1 MSASPSAR
9 AFDALR
15 PAIVVRLIELR
26 ASLDP
31 ALARSDEGTA
41 RAQIE
46 AVLGDFGDFLAT
58 GDLAAHRAFLTAF
71 VAKRAAEEL
80 GPSAALSTLVAI
92 GDTAVQVVQ
101 EKMAGPSGDELGLL
115 VARLT
120 TSSVRIVNDLIAEEL
135 IRRRGLAHELRTG
148 QRGPRIDT
156 DTDLRG
162 GPAPRLSGARQVSQ
176 ASATVRQDR
185 SGPVQVSGELSSSGY
200 LSSPLASASSSSFDG
215 GHAGFATHPGTFPG
229 THPGTD
235 PSTDPG
241 TDPGS
246 RPPPRSSAGRSS
258 RSTGSGKSS
267 RGSRR

>member
-15 PAIVVRLIELR
+15 PSIVERLLELR
-26 ASLDP
+26 SSLDP

-46 AVLGDFGDFLAT
+46 SVLDDFSELMAMGDM
-58 GDLAAHRAFLTAF
+58 AAHRAFLTAF

-101 EKMAGPSGDELGLL
+101 EQVPGTQGDELALI
-115 VARLT
+115 VARIT
-120 TSSVRIVNDLIAEEL
+120 TGSVRIVNDLIAEEL
-135 IRRRGLAHELRTG
+135 IRRRGLALDLRSG
-148 QRGPRIDT
+148 RGRIPT
-156 DTDLRG
+156 DADLRG
-162 GPAPRLSGARQVSQ
+162 GPAPAVGAGGAGAPDVPSSVAQAAFGLGRRPGEARQ
-176 ASATVRQDR
+176 A
-185 SGPVQVSGELSSSGY
+185 SGEL
-200 LSSPLASASSSSFDG
+200 
-215 GHAGFATHPGTFPG
+215 T

-241 TDPGS
+241 TDPGA
-246 RPPPRSSAGRSS
+246 RDGSSPGGGASGR
-258 RSTGSGKSS
+258 GKPA
-267 RGSRR
+267 RGGKAAAKVRR

>member
-15 PAIVVRLIELR
+15 PSIVERLLELR
-26 ASLDP
+26 SSLDP

-46 AVLGDFGDFLAT
+46 SVLDDFSELMAMGDM
-58 GDLAAHRAFLTAF
+58 AAHRAFLTAF

-101 EKMAGPSGDELGLL
+101 EQVPGPQGDELALI
-115 VARLT
+115 VARIT
-120 TSSVRIVNDLIAEEL
+120 TGSVRIVNDLIAEEL
-135 IRRRGLAHELRTG
+135 IRRRALALDLRSG
-148 QRGPRIDT
+148 RARIPT
-156 DTDLRG
+156 DADLRG
-162 GPAPRLSGARQVSQ
+162 GPAPAVAASGAGAPGVPSSVAQAAFGLGRPGESRQ
-176 ASATVRQDR
+176 AA
-185 SGPVQVSGELSSSGY
+185 GEL
-200 LSSPLASASSSSFDG
+200 
-215 GHAGFATHPGTFPG
+215 T

-241 TDPGS
+241 TDPGA
-246 RPPPRSSAGRSS
+246 REGSSPGGGGR
-258 RSTGSGKSS
+258 GKPA
-267 RGSRR
+267 RGGKAAAKVRR

>member
-31 ALARSDEGTA
+31 ALARSDEATA
-41 RAQIE
+41 RSQIE
-46 AVLGDFGDFLAT
+46 AVLGDFGEYLAT
-58 GDLAAHRAFLTAF
+58 GDLAAHRAFLTSF

-101 EKMAGPSGDELGLL
+101 EKLAGPSGDELGLL

-135 IRRRGLAHELRTG
+135 IARRGLAHDLRTG
-148 QRGPRIDT
+148 QRGGGRIDT
-156 DTDLRG
+156 DADLRG
-162 GPAPRLSGARQVSQ
+162 GPAPSKLGGGRQV
-176 ASATVRQDR
+176 V
-185 SGPVQVSGELSSSGY
+185 GELISSGF
-200 LSSPLASASSSSFDG
+200 LSHRSSPGSHPGTFDG
-215 GHAGFATHPGTFPG
+215 GHASMATHPGATHPGTHPG
-229 THPGTD
+229 ATHPGTD

-241 TDPGS
+241 TDPGE
-246 RPPPRSSAGRSS
+246 RPPRPAGSSS
-258 RSTGSGKSS
+258 RGSGKSS
-267 RGSRR
+267 RGTRR

>member
-15 PAIVVRLIELR
+15 PSIVERLLELR
-26 ASLDP
+26 SSLDP

-46 AVLGDFGDFLAT
+46 SMLDDFSELMAMGDM
-58 GDLAAHRAFLTAF
+58 AAHRAFLTAF

-101 EKMAGPSGDELGLL
+101 EQVPGAQGDELALI
-115 VARLT
+115 VARIT
-120 TSSVRIVNDLIAEEL
+120 TGSVRIVNDLIAEEL
-135 IRRRGLAHELRTG
+135 IRRRGLALDLRSG
-148 QRGPRIDT
+148 RGRIPT
-156 DTDLRG
+156 DADLRG
-162 GPAPRLSGARQVSQ
+162 GPAPAVGASGVPSSVAQAAFGLGRRPGEARQ
-176 ASATVRQDR
+176 A
-185 SGPVQVSGELSSSGY
+185 SGEL
-200 LSSPLASASSSSFDG
+200 
-215 GHAGFATHPGTFPG
+215 T

-241 TDPGS
+241 TDPGA
-246 RPPPRSSAGRSS
+246 RDGSSPGGGASGR
-258 RSTGSGKSS
+258 GKPA
-267 RGSRR
+267 RGGKPAAKVRR

>member
-31 ALARSDEGTA
+31 ALARSDEATA
-41 RAQIE
+41 RSQIE
-46 AVLGDFGDFLAT
+46 AVLGDFGDYLAT

-156 DTDLRG
+156 NPDLRG
-162 GPAPRLSGARQVSQ
+162 GLAPRLSGARQVSQ

-185 SGPVQVSGELSSSGY
+185 SGPAQVSGELSSSGY
-200 LSSPLASASSSSFDG
+200 VSSASSSSSFDD
-215 GHAGFATHPGTFPG
+215 GHAGFTTYPG

-241 TDPGS
+241 TDPGE
-246 RPPPRSSAGRSS
+246 RPPRRSS
-258 RSTGSGKSS
+258 RSAGSSKSS
-267 RGSRR
+267 RGSR

>member
-15 PAIVVRLIELR
+15 PAIVVRLLELR
-26 ASLDP
+26 SSLDP
-31 ALARSDEGTA
+31 ALARSDEHTA

-46 AVLGDFGDFLAT
+46 TVLGDFAEYIAT
-58 GDLAAHRAFLTAF
+58 SDMATHRAFLTAF

-101 EKMAGPSGDELGLL
+101 EQVAGNSGDELALL
-115 VARLT
+115 VARVT
-120 TSSVRIVNDLIAEEL
+120 TSSVRIVNDLIADEL

-148 QRGPRIDT
+148 QRSGRIDT
-156 DTDLRG
+156 DSDPRG
-162 GPAPRLSGARQVSQ
+162 GPAPGTGGGASGVMTTFVTPSPAQTLSRGRRSDQ
-176 ASATVRQDR
+176 ASRQMA
-185 SGPVQVSGELSSSGY
+185 GEL
-200 LSSPLASASSSSFDG
+200 
-215 GHAGFATHPGTFPG
+215 T

-241 TDPGS
+241 TDPGGS
-246 RPPPRSSAGRSS
+246 NPGYGRG
-258 RSTGSGKSS
+258 RGARQAQPAPKSPKV
-267 RGSRR
+267 RR